1 MQRNTPETPRNP
13 RHGAERDA
21 TQAMGGQPRT
31 DDEDDELQEPDRV
44 PSFLTARELQVQ
56 EARPQAETAPKGR
69 VVRPGGDDEE
79 EA

>member
-13 RHGAERDA
+13 RRTAERDA

-31 DDEDDELQEPDRV
+31 DEEDDALPEPDRV
-44 PSFLTARELQVQ
+44 PSFLTARELQVP
-56 EARPQAETAPKGR
+56 EGKPQAETPPKGR

-79 EA
+79 ER

>member
-13 RHGAERDA
+13 RHSAERDA

-31 DDEDDELQEPDRV
+31 DEEDDALQEPDRV
-44 PSFLTARELQVQ
+44 PSFLTARELQAP
-56 EARPQAETAPKGR
+56 EPKAPSDNSPKGR

-79 EA
+79 E